1 MFLAP
6 RRFRANSRPGQE
18 GAGIED
24 PKTASLGAASSVSSA
39 TEVARHGVTANVVVP
54 GLIDTA
60 MTLDMAGSGDEN
72 VMESAESNKEIL
84 EALREV
90 LVDRLKV
97 EAEAVTPQ
105 ANLFD
110 DLGLDSIDLM
120 SAVMA
125 IEERFEIEVSDAE
138 LENVTTVG
146 EAVEIL
152 GAKVAASA

>member
-1 MFLAP
+1 M
-6 RRFRANSRPGQE
+6 G
-18 GAGIED
+18 
-24 PKTASLGAASSVSSA
+24 SA
-39 TEVARHGVTANVVVP
+39 
-54 GLIDTA
+54 D
-60 MTLDMAGSGDEN
+60 
-72 VMESAESNKEIL
+72 SNKEIL

-152 GAKVAASA
+152 GAEVAASA

>member
-1 MFLAP
+1 
-6 RRFRANSRPGQE
+6 
-18 GAGIED
+18 
-24 PKTASLGAASSVSSA
+24 
-39 TEVARHGVTANVVVP
+39 
-54 GLIDTA
+54 
-60 MTLDMAGSGDEN
+60 
-72 VMESAESNKEIL
+72 
-84 EALREV
+84 LREV

>member
-1 MFLAP
+1 MG
-6 RRFRANSRPGQE
+6 RGETNMANQ
-18 GAGIED
+18 
-24 PKTASLGAASSVSSA
+24 
-39 TEVARHGVTANVVVP
+39 
-54 GLIDTA
+54 
-60 MTLDMAGSGDEN
+60 
-72 VMESAESNKEIL
+72 EIL
-84 EALREV
+84 DALREV

-97 EAEAVTPQ
+97 EPEAVTPE

-146 EAVEIL
+146 EAVDLL
-152 GAKVAASA
+152 GGKVSARA

>member
-1 MFLAP
+1 MGTG
-6 RRFRANSRPGQE
+6 N
-18 GAGIED
+18 
-24 PKTASLGAASSVSSA
+24 
-39 TEVARHGVTANVVVP
+39 
-54 GLIDTA
+54 
-60 MTLDMAGSGDEN
+60 
-72 VMESAESNKEIL
+72 NKEIL

>member
-1 MFLAP
+1 M
-6 RRFRANSRPGQE
+6 GGE
-18 GAGIED
+18 
-24 PKTASLGAASSVSSA
+24 
-39 TEVARHGVTANVVVP
+39 
-54 GLIDTA
+54 
-60 MTLDMAGSGDEN
+60 EN
-72 VMESAESNKEIL
+72 NMGTDDNKEIL

>member
-1 MFLAP
+1 M
-6 RRFRANSRPGQE
+6 ST
-18 GAGIED
+18 ED
-24 PKTASLGAASSVSSA
+24 
-39 TEVARHGVTANVVVP
+39 
-54 GLIDTA
+54 
-60 MTLDMAGSGDEN
+60 
-72 VMESAESNKEIL
+72 NKEIL

-90 LVDRLKV
+90 VVDRLKV

-138 LENVTTVG
+138 LENVTSVG
-146 EAVEIL
+146 EALEIL

>member
-1 MFLAP
+1 LG
-6 RRFRANSRPGQE
+6 RRGDNMGT
-18 GAGIED
+18 ED
-24 PKTASLGAASSVSSA
+24 
-39 TEVARHGVTANVVVP
+39 
-54 GLIDTA
+54 
-60 MTLDMAGSGDEN
+60 
-72 VMESAESNKEIL
+72 NKEIL

>member
-1 MFLAP
+1 LEQHKTKHEHLHVVEEP
-6 RRFRANSRPGQE
+6 
-18 GAGIED
+18 AGD
-24 PKTASLGAASSVSSA
+24 
-39 TEVARHGVTANVVVP
+39 P
-54 GLIDTA
+54 GLVGRLTHRA
-60 MTLDMAGSGDEN
+60 GLSGRKESDMAGSN
-72 VMESAESNKEIL
+72 QEIL
-84 EALREV
+84 DALREV

-97 EAEAVTPQ
+97 EPEAVTPT

-146 EAVEIL
+146 EAVDLL
-152 GAKVAASA
+152 GGKVAASA

>member
-1 MFLAP
+1 M
-6 RRFRANSRPGQE
+6 
-18 GAGIED
+18 
-24 PKTASLGAASSVSSA
+24 
-39 TEVARHGVTANVVVP
+39 
-54 GLIDTA
+54 
-60 MTLDMAGSGDEN
+60 GSGD
-72 VMESAESNKEIL
+72 SNKEIL
-84 EALREV
+84 DALREV

>member
-1 MFLAP
+1 M
-6 RRFRANSRPGQE
+6 G
-18 GAGIED
+18 
-24 PKTASLGAASSVSSA
+24 SA
-39 TEVARHGVTANVVVP
+39 
-54 GLIDTA
+54 D
-60 MTLDMAGSGDEN
+60 
-72 VMESAESNKEIL
+72 SNKEIL

-105 ANLFD
+105 ATLFD

>member
-1 MFLAP
+1 M
-6 RRFRANSRPGQE
+6 G
-18 GAGIED
+18 
-24 PKTASLGAASSVSSA
+24 
-39 TEVARHGVTANVVVP
+39 
-54 GLIDTA
+54 
-60 MTLDMAGSGDEN
+60 
-72 VMESAESNKEIL
+72 SAESNKEIL

>member
-1 MFLAP
+1 M
-6 RRFRANSRPGQE
+6 ST
-18 GAGIED
+18 ED
-24 PKTASLGAASSVSSA
+24 
-39 TEVARHGVTANVVVP
+39 
-54 GLIDTA
+54 
-60 MTLDMAGSGDEN
+60 
-72 VMESAESNKEIL
+72 NKEIL

>member
-1 MFLAP
+1 
-6 RRFRANSRPGQE
+6 
-18 GAGIED
+18 
-24 PKTASLGAASSVSSA
+24 
-39 TEVARHGVTANVVVP
+39 
-54 GLIDTA
+54 
-60 MTLDMAGSGDEN
+60 
-72 VMESAESNKEIL
+72 
-84 EALREV
+84 
-90 LVDRLKV
+90 VDRLKV

>member
-1 MFLAP
+1 M
-6 RRFRANSRPGQE
+6 
-18 GAGIED
+18 
-24 PKTASLGAASSVSSA
+24 
-39 TEVARHGVTANVVVP
+39 
-54 GLIDTA
+54 
-60 MTLDMAGSGDEN
+60 GSGD
-72 VMESAESNKEIL
+72 SNKEIL
-84 EALREV
+84 DALREV

-97 EAEAVTPQ
+97 EAEAVTAQ

>member
-1 MFLAP
+1 MGTE
-6 RRFRANSRPGQE
+6 NS
-18 GAGIED
+18 
-24 PKTASLGAASSVSSA
+24 
-39 TEVARHGVTANVVVP
+39 
-54 GLIDTA
+54 
-60 MTLDMAGSGDEN
+60 
-72 VMESAESNKEIL
+72 KEIL

>member
-1 MFLAP
+1 M
-6 RRFRANSRPGQE
+6 
-18 GAGIED
+18 
-24 PKTASLGAASSVSSA
+24 
-39 TEVARHGVTANVVVP
+39 
-54 GLIDTA
+54 
-60 MTLDMAGSGDEN
+60 GDN
-72 VMESAESNKEIL
+72 NQEIL
-84 EALREV
+84 DALREV

-97 EAEAVTPQ
+97 EPESVTPE

-146 EAVEIL
+146 EAVDLL
-152 GAKVAASA
+152 GSKVAASA

>member
-1 MFLAP
+1 M
-6 RRFRANSRPGQE
+6 G
-18 GAGIED
+18 
-24 PKTASLGAASSVSSA
+24 SA
-39 TEVARHGVTANVVVP
+39 
-54 GLIDTA
+54 D
-60 MTLDMAGSGDEN
+60 
-72 VMESAESNKEIL
+72 SNKEIL
-84 EALREV
+84 DALREV

>member
-1 MFLAP
+1 M
-6 RRFRANSRPGQE
+6 G
-18 GAGIED
+18 
-24 PKTASLGAASSVSSA
+24 
-39 TEVARHGVTANVVVP
+39 
-54 GLIDTA
+54 
-60 MTLDMAGSGDEN
+60 
-72 VMESAESNKEIL
+72 SAESNKEIL

-125 IEERFEIEVSDAE
+125 IEERFEIEVDTSRANEYWNTEVEQNLKAQDAE
-138 LENVTTVG
+138 
-146 EAVEIL
+146 AP
-152 GAKVAASA
+152 AAEEVPAEQH

>member
-1 MFLAP
+1 
-6 RRFRANSRPGQE
+6 
-18 GAGIED
+18 
-24 PKTASLGAASSVSSA
+24 
-39 TEVARHGVTANVVVP
+39 
-54 GLIDTA
+54 
-60 MTLDMAGSGDEN
+60 
-72 VMESAESNKEIL
+72 MESAESNKEIL

-105 ANLFD
+105 ANLFG
-110 DLGLDSIDLM
+110 DLGLDSIDLIN
-120 SAVMA
+120 AVMA

>member
-1 MFLAP
+1 M
-6 RRFRANSRPGQE
+6 G
-18 GAGIED
+18 
-24 PKTASLGAASSVSSA
+24 
-39 TEVARHGVTANVVVP
+39 
-54 GLIDTA
+54 
-60 MTLDMAGSGDEN
+60 
-72 VMESAESNKEIL
+72 SAENNEIL

-97 EAEAVTPQ
+97 EADAVNPQ

-146 EAVEIL
+146 EAVELL
-152 GAKVAASA
+152 GAKVSASA

>member
-1 MFLAP
+1 M
-6 RRFRANSRPGQE
+6 GT
-18 GAGIED
+18 D
-24 PKTASLGAASSVSSA
+24 
-39 TEVARHGVTANVVVP
+39 
-54 GLIDTA
+54 D
-60 MTLDMAGSGDEN
+60 
-72 VMESAESNKEIL
+72 NKEIL

>member
-1 MFLAP
+1 MKHLA
-6 RRFRANSRPGQE
+6 FMSAV
-18 GAGIED
+18 GAD
-24 PKTASLGAASSVSSA
+24 PTASTRGSGAAGM
-39 TEVARHGVTANVVVP
+39 ARYARVKG
-54 GLIDTA
+54 
-60 MTLDMAGSGDEN
+60 
-72 VMESAESNKEIL
+72 
-84 EALREV
+84 
-90 LVDRLKV
+90 

>member
-1 MFLAP
+1 M
-6 RRFRANSRPGQE
+6 GT
-18 GAGIED
+18 ED
-24 PKTASLGAASSVSSA
+24 
-39 TEVARHGVTANVVVP
+39 
-54 GLIDTA
+54 
-60 MTLDMAGSGDEN
+60 
-72 VMESAESNKEIL
+72 NKEIL

-110 DLGLDSIDLM
+110 DLGLNSIDLM

>member
-1 MFLAP
+1 
-6 RRFRANSRPGQE
+6 
-18 GAGIED
+18 
-24 PKTASLGAASSVSSA
+24 
-39 TEVARHGVTANVVVP
+39 
-54 GLIDTA
+54 
-60 MTLDMAGSGDEN
+60 
-72 VMESAESNKEIL
+72 MESGESNKEIL

>member
-1 MFLAP
+1 M
-6 RRFRANSRPGQE
+6 GT
-18 GAGIED
+18 D
-24 PKTASLGAASSVSSA
+24 
-39 TEVARHGVTANVVVP
+39 
-54 GLIDTA
+54 D
-60 MTLDMAGSGDEN
+60 
-72 VMESAESNKEIL
+72 NKEIL

-152 GAKVAASA
+152 EAKVAASA

>member
-1 MFLAP
+1 M
-6 RRFRANSRPGQE
+6 RVDHEREEN
-18 GAGIED
+18 
-24 PKTASLGAASSVSSA
+24 T
-39 TEVARHGVTANVVVP
+39 
-54 GLIDTA
+54 
-60 MTLDMAGSGDEN
+60 MAET
-72 VMESAESNKEIL
+72 SNAEIL

-97 EAEAVTPQ
+97 EPEAVTPT

-146 EAVEIL
+146 EAVDLL
-152 GAKVAASA
+152 GGKVAAGA

>member
-1 MFLAP
+1 MGTD
-6 RRFRANSRPGQE
+6 N
-18 GAGIED
+18 
-24 PKTASLGAASSVSSA
+24 
-39 TEVARHGVTANVVVP
+39 
-54 GLIDTA
+54 
-60 MTLDMAGSGDEN
+60 
-72 VMESAESNKEIL
+72 NKEIL

-120 SAVMA
+120 SAVVA

>member
-1 MFLAP
+1 MLVGSH
-6 RRFRANSRPGQE
+6 RA
-18 GAGIED
+18 
-24 PKTASLGAASSVSSA
+24 
-39 TEVARHGVTANVVVP
+39 
-54 GLIDTA
+54 GLSGREES
-60 MTLDMAGSGDEN
+60 DMAGSN
-72 VMESAESNKEIL
+72 QEIL
-84 EALREV
+84 DALREV

-97 EAEAVTPQ
+97 EPEAVTPT

-146 EAVEIL
+146 EAVELL
-152 GAKVAASA
+152 GGKVTASA